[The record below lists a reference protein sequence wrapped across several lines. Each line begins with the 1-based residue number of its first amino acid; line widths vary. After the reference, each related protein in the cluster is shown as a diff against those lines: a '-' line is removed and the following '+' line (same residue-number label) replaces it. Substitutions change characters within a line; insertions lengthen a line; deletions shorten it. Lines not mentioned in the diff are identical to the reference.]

1 MTPPPRK
8 PRVTA
13 SEKLTAKSP
22 RRAARPE
29 KPREASD
36 DTAPTLPEVP
46 PRPNPQATRK
56 EKAEAVRKKVI
67 AKLKRLHPMD

>member
-8 PRVTA
+8 PRTTA
-13 SEKLTAKSP
+13 VEKTT
-22 RRAARPE
+22 RRATRPD

-36 DTAPTLPEVP
+36 DTAPLPPEVP
-46 PRPNPQATRK
+46 SKPAPHASRK